1 MYNVCVCVCALSHV
15 PLFAIPWTVALQ
27 APLSMGFCRQEYWR
41 GLPFPS
47 PGDLPDPG
55 VEPASLS
62 SPSPPR
68 WAGGFSSVVLPG
80 RPVMSCYTLVVQ
92 SCPTLCNPVDYSLT
106 GSSVHGIPQA
116 RILEWIFDSSSRV
129 SSQPRDR
136 TQVFCVAGRIFN
148 I

>member
-106 GSSVHGIPQA
+106 GSSVHGIPQV
-116 RILEWIFDSSSRV
+116 RILKWVAIPFSRGF
-129 SSQPRDR
+129 SQSRNLTPASHI
-136 TQVFCVAGRIFN
+136 AGRFFTI
-148 I
+148 